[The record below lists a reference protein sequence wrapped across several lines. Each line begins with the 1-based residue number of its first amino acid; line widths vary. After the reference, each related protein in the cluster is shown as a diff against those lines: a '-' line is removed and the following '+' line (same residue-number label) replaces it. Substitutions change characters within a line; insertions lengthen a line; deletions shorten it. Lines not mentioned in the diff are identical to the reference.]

1 MEVIIPTLTTPGSLT
16 RASTATFFN
25 SSGVLSTAA
34 IDVIR
39 IGYNPLNL
47 TLPPYAVLEPTAT
60 NLLLNN
66 TTLSTQ
72 TVSGLTPGSAYSL
85 SFYDTGTITMSGGYV
100 GSLTGT
106 ASFPARINQV
116 ITPTT
121 SSVTFTVTGSVQ
133 YAQLEIGTNVSSIII
148 TSGTVATRSPD
159 ITVNGLLFSNISETE
174 YALWS
179 SATTYGVGARV
190 IYNHYIYESL
200 VASNTN
206 RQPDANPAS
215 WLLLGPD
222 NRYAMFD
229 GQVGTITT
237 STSSNITVV
246 VKNSNINGVSFMQ
259 MDAAKAQVSL
269 ADANGN
275 LVYKA
280 TLDLSSG
287 VILDWYSYF
296 TSPIVRVTDYVLND
310 IPSFFNGVL
319 TVVIT
324 APSGSVSCGNLVSGT
339 IVPLGATLSSPTIG
353 IVDYSIKTIDAF
365 GNPTIVKRA
374 YSKRMDS
381 KMILNAIEVDYI
393 ANKLALIRSTPCV
406 WIGAG
411 NIFTSLIVYGY
422 YKDFSIDIS
431 YPNTAYCTLQI
442 EGVI

>member
-39 IGYNPLNL
+39 IGYNPLDL
-47 TLPPYAVLEPTAT
+47 TLPPFAILEPAST

-72 TVSGLTPGSAYSL
+72 TVSGLSSGSVYSL
-85 SFYDTGTITMSGGYV
+85 SFYGTGTITMSGGYV
-100 GSLTGT
+100 DSLVGT
-106 ASFPARINQV
+106 AVFPKRVSLA
-116 ITPTT
+116 ITPNTT
-121 SSVTFTVTGSVQ
+121 SVTFTVTGTVQ
-133 YAQLEIGTNVSSIII
+133 YAQLELGGNVSSIII
-148 TSGTVATRSPD
+148 TSGSSVTRAAD
-159 ITVNGLLFSNISETE
+159 ITVNGLLFSNIPETD
-174 YALWS
+174 YAFWS
-179 SATTYGVGARV
+179 STTTYAIGNRV

-206 RQPDANPAS
+206 KQPDTNSAS
-215 WLLLGPD
+215 WLLISPT

-229 GQVGTITT
+229 GQVGTI
-237 STSSNITVV
+237 SSQANNITVV
-246 VKNSNINGVSFMQ
+246 IKNGIVNGLSFMQ
-259 MDAAKAQVSL
+259 MNAAKAQVSL
-269 ADANGN
+269 ADSGGN
-275 LVYKA
+275 VVYTA

-296 TSPIVRVTDYVLND
+296 NTPIVRVTDYALND
-310 IPSFFNGVL
+310 IPSFLSGVL
-319 TVVIT
+319 TVVISS
-324 APSGSVSCGNLVSGT
+324 PSSTVSCGNLVSGT
-339 IVPLGATLSSPTIG
+339 IVSLGTTLSSPTVG
-353 IVDYSIKTIDAF
+353 IVDYSVKSIDAF
-365 GNPTIVKRA
+365 GNPTIIKRA
-374 YSKRMDS
+374 YSKRMDA
-381 KMILNAIEVDYI
+381 KMILTAVQVDYI
-393 ANKLALIRSTPCV
+393 ATQLANIRSTPCV

-422 YKDFSIDIS
+422 YKDFSIDIA